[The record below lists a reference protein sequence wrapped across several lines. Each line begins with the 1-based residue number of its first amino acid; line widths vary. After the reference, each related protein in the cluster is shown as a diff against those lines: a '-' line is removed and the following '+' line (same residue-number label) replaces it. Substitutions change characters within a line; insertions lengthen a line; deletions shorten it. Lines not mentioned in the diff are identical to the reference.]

1 MFIRHLQ
8 SRTRLLIVLGLAV
21 AVAAGAAI
29 GGLYLTG
36 GSLTQISTTSAASS
50 ADQQAARGD
59 ASDKASRGGRTE
71 SKSAAEKARQ
81 AEAAKRA
88 AARVQAAERAA
99 REAKREAAQ
108 KAAAQKA
115 AQKKAAQKKAAQK
128 AAQWRAAKKKAAE
141 EEAARKKAAQR
152 KNAYKVVDTVSGTA
166 SFFGDSG
173 EYQPMACG
181 GHTSEITEGVA
192 LWEIP
197 CGTPIRITS
206 KETGKS
212 VIAPVTDRGPADW
225 TGVAIDLLP
234 DTWDALGVSRDQG
247 LQEVTYEVLSK

>member
-1 MFIRHLQ
+1 LLIRHLQ
-8 SRTRLLIVLGLAV
+8 SRTRVLIAVGLAV
-21 AVAAGAAI
+21 AVVAGAAI
-29 GGLYLTG
+29 GGLVLTG
-36 GSLTQISTTSAASS
+36 GLARTSTTDAAAV
-50 ADQQAARGD
+50 ADQQQARGGA
-59 ASDKASRGGRTE
+59 ASKASRGGRD
-71 SKSAAEKARQ
+71 AADAARAEKARQ
-81 AEAAKRA
+81 TEASRRA
-88 AARVQAAERAA
+88 AAERAA
-99 REAKREAAQ
+99 REAERQAAEKRAAE
-108 KAAAQKA
+108 KLAAEKRAAAKRAAEKRAAQKA
-115 AQKKAAQKKAAQK
+115 AQKKAAQK
-128 AAQWRAAKKKAAE
+128 R
-141 EEAARKKAAQR
+141 AAQR
-152 KNAYKVVDTVSGTA
+152 RAAEKKAQGGYEVVDTVSGTA

-234 DTWDALGVSRDQG
+234 DTWDALGVPRSQG

>member
-1 MFIRHLQ
+1 M
-8 SRTRLLIVLGLAV
+8 
-21 AVAAGAAI
+21 
-29 GGLYLTG
+29 
-36 GSLTQISTTSAASS
+36 
-50 ADQQAARGD
+50 
-59 ASDKASRGGRTE
+59 
-71 SKSAAEKARQ
+71 KSAAEKARQ

-108 KAAAQKA
+108 KAAAQ
-115 AQKKAAQKKAAQK
+115 KAAQKKAAQK